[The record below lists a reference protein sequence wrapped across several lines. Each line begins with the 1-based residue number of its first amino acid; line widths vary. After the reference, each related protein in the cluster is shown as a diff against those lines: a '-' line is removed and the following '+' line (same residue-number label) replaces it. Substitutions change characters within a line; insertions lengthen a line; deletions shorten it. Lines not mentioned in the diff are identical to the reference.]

1 MAENHRPKRRQLLAD
16 VKIKAININLWIPA
30 ALTNVSK
37 EGLCL
42 YVMGDL
48 KKKDKVLIKFTYLE
62 NGSMKD
68 IEEVPGVIRWKSAVG
83 SYNAAG
89 VKFEVKVNKKSYPLL
104 NKCLKHVK
112 A

>member
-1 MAENHRPKRRQLLAD
+1 MAENQRPKRRQLLAD

-48 KKKDKVLIKFTYLE
+48 KKKDKVLIKFTYRE

-68 IEEVPGVIRWKSAVG
+68 VEEVPGVIRWKSTVG

-89 VKFEVKVNKKSYPLL
+89 VKFEVKVDKKSYPLL